1 MTNATIATDI
11 HQSLDVQ
18 RDFTAEVALN
28 LVLGCY
34 HLTDLTSL
42 VVGPVT
48 NLLVL
53 VDTSLLQNL
62 G

>member
-18 RDFTAEVALN
+18 RNFTAEVALN
-28 LVLGCY
+28 LVLGSN

-48 NLLVL
+48 NLDRKSV
-53 VDTSLLQNL
+53 V
-62 G
+62 